1 MSLSRIRFTIPLLT
15 LPLIISACTSTPQG
29 TSTPT
34 YGPALEDPVYPAKL
48 VELVESEIVWMGLP
62 ADEPCYPAAPN
73 PILKICLK
81 NQGEQA
87 ASPESAAV
95 ALPALLA
102 QEALEQ
108 VMGSLP
114 GGDWLP
120 PFPLTLTGIPDVIGD
135 SEGIIIINNNP
146 GPDSPAAGI
155 IIVNSIPA
163 ESNVASVFIVLQN
176 MPTPLTAE
184 GIIIINNKEG
194 TQALTGG
201 ITLQFEILAASPAG
215 DGPSLGFAQVAAD
228 ITQDHYNVNAQI
240 TSTPEFTPLENI
252 TKMEGGI
259 KWGGLVAIIEDNYG
273 TSSPLVEQI
282 EFIIEDNIPN
292 PADSQAAIVW
302 GGLPADAAGIIIINN
317 FPSPNSETEGIII
330 VNSKD
335 ISQVM
340 GIIVEDKPGDDQGSE
355 GIIIVNNMPAG
366 SPVQGVDWESLAWSG
381 MPDSEQG
388 SEGILIIDSKP
399 ALGSN
404 NQWTGLPIGF
414 GLPEGMTPMMGQ
426 GGFGPWP
433 MAFGLISLQEM
444 GLAIPGGETNC
455 LEIPLTSLIPLL
467 PGYGGGTF
475 HIDSF
480 FDVYTELTVGI
491 PEAGEGDLLVT
502 RIDPPTHT
510 ICTPTPGAEPYTPVL
525 SSPTPTPGVEPFT
538 PVLSSPT
545 PTPTLRTGLPTKT
558 PASRLPTATPTPS
571 RGN

>member
-1 MSLSRIRFTIPLLT
+1 MSLSRIRFALPLLI
-15 LPLIISACTSTPQG
+15 LPLIISACTSTPQA

-34 YGPALEDPVYPAKL
+34 YGPVLEGPVYPAKL

-62 ADEPCYPAAPN
+62 ANEPCYPAAPT

-81 NQGEQA
+81 NQGEQT
-87 ASPESAAV
+87 ASPEFAAV
-95 ALPALLA
+95 ALPALMA
-102 QEALEQ
+102 QDALEQ

-120 PFPLTLTGIPDVIGD
+120 PYPLTLTGIPGVIGD
-135 SEGIIIINNNP
+135 SEGIIIVNSSP

-163 ESNVASVFIVLQN
+163 ESNAASVFIVIQN

-184 GIIIINNKEG
+184 GIIVIDSKEG
-194 TQALTGG
+194 AQALTGE
-201 ITLQFEILAASPAG
+201 ITLQFEIQAASSANG
-215 DGPSLGFAQVAAD
+215 SPSLGFAEVAAD
-228 ITQDHYNVNAQI
+228 ITQDHYNVNGQI
-240 TSTPEFTPLENI
+240 TSMLEFTPLESI
-252 TKMEGGI
+252 AQMEGGI

-273 TSSPLVEQI
+273 ASSPLVEQI

-292 PADSQAAIVW
+292 PANGQAAIVW
-302 GGLPADAAGIIIINN
+302 GGLPADAAGIIIIDS
-317 FPSPNSETEGIII
+317 FPSPNSEAEGIVI
-330 VNSKD
+330 VNTKD

-340 GIIVEDKPGDDQGSE
+340 GIIMEDKPGDDQGSE

-433 MAFGLISLQEM
+433 MAFGVIPLQEM
-444 GLAIPGGETNC
+444 GLTIPGGETNC
-455 LEIPLTSLIPLL
+455 LEIPLISLIPQQ

-480 FDVYTELTVGI
+480 FDVFTELTVDI
-491 PEAGEGDLLVT
+491 PEEGEGSAVVS
-502 RIDPPTHT
+502 RIDPPAHA
-510 ICTPTPGAEPYTPVL
+510 ICTPTPGAAPFIPVL
-525 SSPTPTPGVEPFT
+525 PTSTPTPTP
-538 PVLSSPT
+538 
-545 PTPTLRTGLPTKT
+545 RTGLPTKT
-558 PASRLPTATPTPS
+558 PSRFTTATPTPS
-571 RGN
+571 RGD

>member
-1 MSLSRIRFTIPLLT
+1 MSLSRNRLIIPLLI
-15 LPLIISACTSTPQG
+15 LPLILSACTSTPQA

-34 YGPALEDPVYPAKL
+34 YGPALEGPVYPAKL
-48 VELVESEIVWMGLP
+48 VEVVESEIVWMGLP
-62 ADEPCYPAAPN
+62 ADEPCYPAAPT

-102 QEALEQ
+102 QDALEQ

-114 GGDWLP
+114 GGYWLP
-120 PFPLTLTGIPDVIGD
+120 PFPISLTGIPGIIGD
-135 SEGIIIINNNP
+135 SEGIIIVNTTP

-184 GIIIINNKEG
+184 GIIVIDSKEG
-194 TQALTGG
+194 AQALTGG
-201 ITLQFEILAASPAG
+201 ITLQFEILAASSAG

-228 ITQDHYNVNAQI
+228 ITQDHYNVNGQI
-240 TSTPEFTPLENI
+240 TSMLEFTTLENI
-252 TKMEGGI
+252 AHMEGGI
-259 KWGGLVAIIEDNYG
+259 KWGGLVSIIEDNYG
-273 TSSPLVEQI
+273 ASSPLVEQI
-282 EFIIEDNIPN
+282 EFIIEDNSPN
-292 PADSQAAIVW
+292 PAVGQAAIVW
-302 GGLPADAAGIIIINN
+302 GGLPADAAGIIIVDSM
-317 FPSPNSETEGIII
+317 PSPNSEAEGIII

-340 GIIVEDKPGDDQGSE
+340 GIIMEDKPGVDEGSE
-355 GIIIVNNMPAG
+355 GIIVIDSMPVG
-366 SPVQGVDWESLAWSG
+366 SPAQGVGWNALVWSG

-388 SEGILIIDSKP
+388 SEGIIVVDSKP

-404 NQWTGLPIGF
+404 NQWTGFPIGF

-433 MAFGLISLQEM
+433 MAFGLIPLKEM
-444 GLAIPGGETNC
+444 GLTIPSGETNC
-455 LEIPLTSLIPLL
+455 LEIPLISLLPLL

-480 FDVYTELTVGI
+480 FDVYTELTVGL
-491 PEAGEGDLLVT
+491 PEAGEGDLLVS
-502 RIDPPTHT
+502 RIDPPTHA
-510 ICTPTPGAEPYTPVL
+510 ICTPTPGAEPYIPVL
-525 SSPTPTPGVEPFT
+525 PHSTPTPTP
-538 PVLSSPT
+538 
-545 PTPTLRTGLPTKT
+545 RTGLPTKT
-558 PASRLPTATPTPS
+558 PSRWTTATPTPS
-571 RGN
+571 RGD